1 MADTIENVRSAE
13 MLQSKPPLQPPTF
26 TPQATLRA
34 SIPGSENSEEFLD
47 WRLSMGPKAF
57 LLIEKLSEE
66 FDKFAAAAEATVAV
80 VEEEEEA
87 PQQAPPPP
95 PPPASPRKLTVDSP
109 GEAPL
114 LPV

>member
-1 MADTIENVRSAE
+1 
-13 MLQSKPPLQPPTF
+13 
-26 TPQATLRA
+26 
-34 SIPGSENSEEFLD
+34 
-47 WRLSMGPKAF
+47 MGPKAF

-95 PPPASPRKLTVDSP
+95 PPPPASPKNIGTTSSLFTVYAASC
-109 GEAPL
+109 GTFTRQ
-114 LPV
+114 